1 MSTIDSN
8 STPST
13 VHPRVVSL
21 IRERIGVDTC
31 RTLSDDDLV
40 RCASGTAL
48 MAVCQL
54 RYVGEQVS
62 QSLSDLVSGVSS
74 RLGREVRS

>member
-1 MSTIDSN
+1 MSATNSS
-8 STPST
+8 STPTT

-21 IRERIGVDTC
+21 MRERIGVDTC

-54 RYVGEQVS
+54 RHAREQIG